1 MSEGEFLWTEL
12 YRPKTLEECILP
24 VRIKK
29 IFQGF
34 VTSGNIPSL
43 LLTGTPGVGKTT
55 VALALCDEIGLSSL
69 LINASKE
76 RGVDTIRTRIIN
88 FASTMSVTGSRKVI
102 ILDEADAMTPDAQF
116 ALRGVMEE
124 FSAHC
129 TFILTC
135 NYKSKLIEALHSRS
149 TVIDFK
155 LEASD
160 KPQMAL
166 QLFKRIEMILTENK
180 VEFEKAVVAKIIEKY
195 FPDYRRTLN
204 ELQSLATA
212 GPINAATLA
221 QIATIKNLGDLNKA
235 LKDKN
240 FIEMRKWVV
249 ANGDIDPAQIFRK
262 IYDNLS
268 ELLKPNSV
276 PQAIVILAKYQY
288 QAAFV
293 TDQEINM
300 VACLTEVMV
309 ECDFI

>member
-1 MSEGEFLWTEL
+1 MREGEFLWTEL
-12 YRPKTLEECILP
+12 YRPRTLEDCILP

-88 FASTMSVTGSRKVI
+88 FASTMSVTGTRKVI

-155 LEASD
+155 LDGAD

-212 GPINAATLA
+212 GPINASTLA

-249 ANGDIDPAQIFRK
+249 ANGDIDPSQIFRK
-262 IYDNLS
+262 IYDNLA

-293 TDQEINM
+293 ADQEINM

-309 ECDFI
+309 ECDFL